1 MGTKGGHFVDTP
13 DVSQRLFGY
22 RPRGIHPCVYVNI
35 RTVSEVFWTA
45 VFGAGIFQG
54 IFLGAS
60 VILRPRSNR
69 LVGRFLSAALALFS
83 LGLLAEVVQG
93 ALDEKTAL
101 YIAFLN
107 INTELAFGPLIFLTI
122 RSILFPDR
130 ECSRRDI
137 LHFLPITLGMIF
149 WSVAWFYV
157 VDPAALYQT
166 GFHSELP
173 VFEYLIFKA
182 GVLFAYLATTYRLL
196 ARAAVQHEWLYSGNH
211 SVRIETVQHWAVGLS
226 AIPAFIYL
234 ISIAES
240 IGFEFRVG
248 SDQIGGL
255 LLAALI
261 FLIGWLFVSRPW
273 VLSLKPQPLEI
284 ESRHSDANLLS
295 AYLREGKPW
304 LDPCL
309 SRSQLAAAFGWTESR
324 LSLAIG
330 FSLNSSF
337 YGLLNQY
344 RLAEFERLADDP
356 SRREDIVLTLAF
368 DSGFNSKAV
377 FYRAFRNKHRT
388 TPTRFRNE
396 LLTNPSVKASL

>member
-1 MGTKGGHFVDTP
+1 M
-13 DVSQRLFGY
+13 FGY
-22 RPRGIHPCVYVNI
+22 RPRGIHSRVYVII

-69 LVGRFLSAALALFS
+69 LAARFLSASLALLS

-93 ALDEKTAL
+93 VLDDKTAL
-101 YIAFLN
+101 YVAFLN

-122 RSILFPDR
+122 RSILMPDR
-130 ECSRRDI
+130 GCSRRDI
-137 LHFLPITLGMIF
+137 LHFLPITLGMIA

-157 VDPAALYQT
+157 IDHAALYRT
-166 GFHSELP
+166 GFHTAFP
-173 VFEYLIFKA
+173 VFEYLILKA
-182 GVLFAYLATTYRLL
+182 GVLFTYLATTHRLL
-196 ARAAVQHEWLYSGNH
+196 ARAAEQREWLYSGKH
-211 SVRIETVQHWAVGLS
+211 SIRIKTVQHWTVGLS

-240 IGFEFRVG
+240 IGFDFRVG

-255 LLAALI
+255 LLAAVI
-261 FLIGWLFVSRPW
+261 FLVGWLFVSRPW
-273 VLSLKPQPLEI
+273 VLSLKLRPLEV
-284 ESRHSDANLLS
+284 EHRNSDASLLS
-295 AYLREGKPW
+295 AYLKEGKPW

-309 SRSQLAAAFGWTESR
+309 SRSQLAAALGWTESQ
-324 LSLAIG
+324 LSSAIG
-330 FSLNSSF
+330 FGLNSSF

-344 RLAEFERLADDP
+344 RLAEFERLARDP

-377 FYRAFRNKHRT
+377 FYRAFRDRHRT

-396 LLTNPSVKASL
+396 LLADLSAKASL